1 MKDKAFL
8 DSNILIYLYSEDE
21 LEKQNIVNSI
31 FDKFE
36 CVISTQTLNE
46 FCNVCLKKLKKN
58 VSEIIES
65 LNEIKG
71 SCRLEFV
78 DDLVMERALLLH
90 EKYSYSYFDSLMLS
104 SALKYNCAIIYSEDM
119 QHEQLIESSLKIINP
134 FLGRVCP

>member
-1 MKDKAFL
+1 MKDRAFL

-21 LEKQNIVNSI
+21 LEKQNIVNNI

-78 DDLVMERALLLH
+78 DDSVMERALLLH
-90 EKYSYSYFDSLMLS
+90 EKYFYSYFDSLMLS

-134 FLGRVCP
+134 FAD

>member
-1 MKDKAFL
+1 MKDKTFL

-21 LEKQNIVNSI
+21 PEKQNIVNNI

-58 VSEIIES
+58 VSEITES

-78 DDLVMERALLLH
+78 DDSVIEQALLLH
-90 EKYSYSYFDSLMLS
+90 EKYFYSYFDSLMLS

-119 QHEQLIESSLKIINP
+119 QHGQIIENTLKIVNP
-134 FLGRVCP
+134 FSS

>member
-21 LEKQNIVNSI
+21 LEKQNIVNNI

-78 DDLVMERALLLH
+78 DDSVMERALLLH

-119 QHEQLIESSLKIINP
+119 QHGQLIESSLKIINP
-134 FLGRVCP
+134 FAG